1 MGSEVCRVPKFHPPV
16 SHYNRGMIQPI
27 DFMESNFTPDEY
39 RGFLKGQ
46 VIKYI
51 SRYRYKGSP
60 IADLAKA
67 QTYILWLLEFE
78 ENRSASEINKDKK

>member
-1 MGSEVCRVPKFHPPV
+1 MPKFKPPV
-16 SHYNRGMIQPI
+16 DHYNRGVIQPI
-27 DFMESNFTPDEY
+27 DFMESHFTPDEY
-39 RGFLKGQ
+39 RGHLKGQ

-51 SRYRYKGSP
+51 SRYRYKGTP

-78 ENRSASEINKDKK
+78 GNRPASETQEKKR

>member
-1 MGSEVCRVPKFHPPV
+1 MPRFKPPV
-16 SHYNRGMIQPI
+16 GHYNRGVIQPI

-51 SRYRYKGSP
+51 SRYRYKGAP
-60 IADLAKA
+60 IEDLTKA
-67 QTYILWLLEFE
+67 QTYLLWLLEFE
-78 ENRSASEINKDKK
+78 ADRPASEIKKEKE

>member
-1 MGSEVCRVPKFHPPV
+1 MPIHKPHV
-16 SHYNRGMIQPI
+16 SHYGRGAIQPI

-39 RGFLKGQ
+39 RGYLKGQ

-51 SRYRYKGSP
+51 SRYQYKGKP

-67 QTYILWLLEFE
+67 QTYLAWLIEFE
-78 ENRSASEINKDKK
+78 ETRPASETREDKK